1 MPGARPPNPHPLVA
15 KRNQLIAHRGG
26 AGLYPEN
33 TLEAFTH
40 AVRDWSADML
50 ELDVRATADGQCVVH
65 HDPTIDRTTNGHGRI
80 ADMTFAALQAFDAGY
95 TYTPD
100 GGRTFPFRGRGV
112 RIPLFADV
120 LEALPDTPIIVEI
133 KTGDVQQPLQEL
145 IGRYDA
151 TDRII
156 LAGERERDRT
166 LFADYPGARSAS
178 VERMR
183 SFFLL
188 HQIRCD
194 RWARPD
200 FEVVQAPEKY
210 AGRRIVTK
218 RLIAALHAQ
227 GIPIHIWTVNDEA
240 DMKRLLEWGVDGIL
254 TDFPDR
260 LSRVLQQHGGRAPAP
275 IERSASLE

>member
-1 MPGARPPNPHPLVA
+1 MPVMRRTHPHPLVA
-15 KRNQLIAHRGG
+15 RRNLLIAHRGG
-26 AGLYPEN
+26 AGLAPEN
-33 TLEAFTH
+33 TLEAFTQ
-40 AVRDWSADML
+40 AVRDWGADML

-65 HDPTIDRTTNGHGRI
+65 HDPTIDRTTNGHGRV
-80 ADMTFAALQAFDAGY
+80 ADMTLAELHAFDAGY
-95 TYTPD
+95 AFTPD
-100 GGRTFPFRGRGV
+100 GGQTFPFRGRGV
-112 RIPLFADV
+112 RVPLFAEV
-120 LEALPDTPIIVEI
+120 LEALPDTPVIVEI
-133 KTGDVQQPLQEL
+133 KTGDVQRPLQEVL
-145 IGRYDA
+145 TRTRA
-151 TDRII
+151 TERII

-166 LFADYPGARSAS
+166 LFADFPGARSAS

-183 SFFLL
+183 GFFML

-200 FEVVQAPEKY
+200 FEVVQAPEAY

-240 DMKRLLEWGVDGIL
+240 DMERLLDWGVDGIL
-254 TDFPDR
+254 TDYPDR
-260 LSRVLQQHGGRAPAP
+260 LSRVLQRHAVRAQAP